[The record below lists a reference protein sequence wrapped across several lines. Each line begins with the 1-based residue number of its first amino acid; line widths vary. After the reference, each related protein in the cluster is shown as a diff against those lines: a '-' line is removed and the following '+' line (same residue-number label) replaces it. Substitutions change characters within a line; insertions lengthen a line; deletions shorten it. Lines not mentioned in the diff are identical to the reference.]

1 MNNEAKYKALLEG
14 MVMVQKMRGRTM
26 EIFSNSRLVV
36 GQVKGELE
44 TKDARLQ
51 DYLSQVRRL
60 QSGFESFSLQQVPRS
75 RNTHANSLTTLAT
88 SSAQCLPWV
97 ILVEGLYK
105 PVEVKEQRIP
115 IHQIRVGLIWMDPLM
130 LFLKDDILL
139 EEKKKVDKVRRKV
152 PRFWLS
158 EDQKLYKRSFS
169 RPYLLCIHPEA
180 MELLLEE
187 LHEGICESHTGDRS
201 LSHRALTQGY

>member
-44 TKDARLQ
+44 TRDARLQ

-139 EEKKKVDKVRRKV
+139 EEKRKVDKVRRKV

-158 EDQKLYKRSFS
+158 EDQKLYKGSFF
-169 RPYLLCIHPEA
+169 RPYLFCVHPEA
-180 MELLLEE
+180 VELLLEE
-187 LHEGICESHTGDRS
+187 LHEGICESRTGGRS